1 MTDRRDA
8 MQEDMR
14 FRMLKL
20 LDDSPEMSQR
30 DLARAVG
37 ISLGSVNFQLKALV
51 DKGMIKLGN
60 FSANPDK
67 RRYAYI
73 LTPRGIA
80 AKAALTRRF
89 LARKRAEYE
98 ALRAEIE
105 ALQSEID
112 GKPTASE

>member
-1 MTDRRDA
+1 VTDRRDA
-8 MQEDMR
+8 LREDTR
-14 FRMLKL
+14 YRL
-20 LDDSPEMSQR
+20 LRLLEDSPEMSQR
-30 DLARAVG
+30 DLASAVG
-37 ISLGSVNFQLKALV
+37 VSLGSVNFQLKALV
-51 DKGMIKLGN
+51 DKGMVKLGN

-89 LARKRAEYE
+89 LARKRAEYA

-112 GKPTASE
+112 EGKSV

>member
-1 MTDRRDA
+1 

-14 FRMLKL
+14 FRLLRL

-37 ISLGSVNFQLKALV
+37 VSLGSVNFQLKALV
-51 DKGMIKLGN
+51 DKGLVKLGN
-60 FSANPDK
+60 FSANSDK

-73 LTPRGIA
+73 LTPRGLA
-80 AKAALTRRF
+80 TKASLTRRF
-89 LARKRAEYE
+89 LARKRAEYD

-112 GKPTASE
+112 DVPRQPE

>member
-1 MTDRRDA
+1 
-8 MQEDMR
+8 MR

>member
-1 MTDRRDA
+1 MA
-8 MQEDMR
+8 NE
-14 FRMLKL
+14 LG
-20 LDDSPEMSQR
+20 
-30 DLARAVG
+30 V
-37 ISLGSVNFQLKALV
+37 SLGSVNFQLKALV
-51 DKGMIKLGN
+51 DKGLVKLGK

-73 LTPRGIA
+73 LTPRGLT

-105 ALQSEID
+105 ALQDEVD
-112 GKPTASE
+112 AQASPRK